1 MNEQALLASADRALY
16 RAKALDR
23 HGVLPD
29 AVPERLGVGV

>member
-1 MNEQALLASADRALY
+1 MNAHDLMASADRALY
-16 RAKALDR
+16 RSKALDR